1 MISKI
6 NDLPGNMIGFRATGD
21 VTAEDF
27 QNTVI
32 PEVKEFLKTQDQ
44 LNYMLVLD
52 TDVKNFTS
60 GAWISDVWLGLKEL
74 TKWNRS
80 AIISDSKTIKVVTD
94 IFSKVMI
101 GEFKVFEHSDYD
113 AAVAW
118 VSDQN

>member
-6 NDLPGNMIGFRATGD
+6 NDLPANMIGFRATGD

-32 PEVKEFLKTQDQ
+32 PDVKEFLKTQDN

-60 GAWISDVWLGLKEL
+60 GAWISDAWLGLKEL

-80 AIISDSKTIKVVTD
+80 AIISDSQTIKVLTD

-101 GEFKVFEHSDYD
+101 GEFKVFEHSEYD
-113 AAVAW
+113 RAVAW
-118 VSDQN
+118 VSSDK

>member
-60 GAWISDVWLGLKEL
+60 GAWISDAWLGLKEL